1 MLYEITIFSGTG
13 RTKHAKAQAE
23 VARRAA
29 ETDLFMELRLLNLVG
44 DKNDGNLDD
53 PDKKRKILQWAKVKK
68 LFFKIISN
76 TFQVITN
83 H

>member
-1 MLYEITIFSGTG
+1 MFAGLGKS
-13 RTKHAKAQAE
+13 KHAKAQAE

-68 LFFKIISN
+68 LFFLNYK
-76 TFQVITN
+76 
-83 H
+83 

>member
-1 MLYEITIFSGTG
+1 MVFKSPFFKILVLYEITIFSGTG

-44 DKNDGNLDD
+44 DKNEGNLDD
-53 PDKKRKILQWAKVKK
+53 PDKKRKI
-68 LFFKIISN
+68 N
-76 TFQVITN
+76 TDAN
-83 H
+83 L

>member
-1 MLYEITIFSGTG
+1 MVFKSPFFKILVLYEITIFSGTG

-44 DKNDGNLDD
+44 DKNEGNLDD
-53 PDKKRKILQWAKVKK
+53 PDKKRKILKWAKVNIF
-68 LFFKIISN
+68 LCES
-76 TFQVITN
+76 
-83 H
+83 

>member
-44 DKNDGNLDD
+44 DKNEGNLDD
-53 PDKKRKILQWAKVKK
+53 PDKKRKILKWAKVNIFLCETKV
-68 LFFKIISN
+68 IIYLY
-76 TFQVITN
+76 
-83 H
+83 